1 MEISDVLMPRIT
13 DWFVQIAM
21 MLGSLEATIDGLTEA
36 RVGRRIQNEQGKL
49 TVKSVLLLVSK
60 LDFWVQS
67 RKFLQRVSVLA

>member
-1 MEISDVLMPRIT
+1 MRRIT

-21 MLGSLEATIDGLTEA
+21 MLGSLEASIDWLTEA
-36 RVGRRIQNEQGKL
+36 IVGRRIQNEQGKL